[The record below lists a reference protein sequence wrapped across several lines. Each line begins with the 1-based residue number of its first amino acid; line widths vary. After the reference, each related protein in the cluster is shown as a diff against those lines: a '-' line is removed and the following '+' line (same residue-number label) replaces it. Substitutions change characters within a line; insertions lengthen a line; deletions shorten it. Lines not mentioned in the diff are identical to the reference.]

1 MPLNWGIPPID
12 GYGAKLLRGA
22 PQEITKRTHGFLLS
36 REITKRT
43 HGFLLSREITKRT
56 QGFLLSRE
64 ITKRT
69 QGTLLRDRFD
79 IRPMFAPAWTTDGM
93 RSGDVMDN
101 IGEILAG
108 GT

>member
-22 PQEITKRTHGFLLS
+22 PQ
-36 REITKRT
+36 EITKRT

>member
-1 MPLNWGIPPID
+1 
-12 GYGAKLLRGA
+12 LRGA

-56 QGFLLSRE
+56 QGFLPSRE